1 MNLCFSC
8 AGFRCCSR
16 RDFGVVPVGGRR
28 HDSALQPGPP
38 VVDFREMELTV
49 FRRIRTMVG
58 RSIVSRPMLCS
69 DRTPSICQ
77 WQLGIL
83 TAQGCQ
89 LPMATKESKAP
100 VILVFLQKSFAY

>member
-1 MNLCFSC
+1 
-8 AGFRCCSR
+8 
-16 RDFGVVPVGGRR
+16 
-28 HDSALQPGPP
+28 
-38 VVDFREMELTV
+38 
-49 FRRIRTMVG
+49 MVG

-100 VILVFLQKSFAY
+100 VILVFCRKALRIRWVLGIVRNPVGNK